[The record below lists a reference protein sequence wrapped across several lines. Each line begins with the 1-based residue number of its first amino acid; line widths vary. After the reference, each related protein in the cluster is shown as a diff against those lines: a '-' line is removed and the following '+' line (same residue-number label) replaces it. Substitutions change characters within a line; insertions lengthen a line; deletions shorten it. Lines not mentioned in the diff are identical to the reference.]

1 MTRDEL
7 KNYLLEAFGSKMT
20 PLESG
25 RYDLLMEI
33 KPADLVEVCKRLR
46 DDQKLGFDFVS
57 NIGAIDTGEEFQ
69 AVYNLVSYA
78 QKHRLDLKMTLD
90 RKNPTVDSVIEIWP
104 AADWYEREMWEL
116 YGFSINN
123 HPDLKPLL
131 LPENWD
137 QGWPMRKDWDA
148 PDFIRMP
155 EL

>member
-7 KNYLLEAFGSKMT
+7 KSYLLEAFGNKMT

-25 RYDLLMEI
+25 RYDLLVEV
-33 KPADLVEVCKRLR
+33 KPDDLRDVCKRLR
-46 DDQKLGFDFVS
+46 DDQKLGFDYLS

-78 QKHRLDLKMTLD
+78 QKHRLDIKVPLD
-90 RKNPTVDSVIEIWP
+90 RENPTVDSIIDIWP
-104 AADWYEREMWEL
+104 AANWYEREMWEL

-123 HPDLKPLL
+123 HPELKLLL
-131 LPENWD
+131 LPEDWD
-137 QGWPMRKDWDA
+137 QGYPMRKDWDA